1 MMKEPSILCA
11 TRESSVEAGQH
22 RDLKQCRLLCSQF
35 KHSLPFSHLVLD
47 DFLDNKFAE
56 SLNQEF
62 PAFDPGL
69 ASDESEKVGLKCVH

>member
-1 MMKEPSILCA
+1 MKLVNTEI
-11 TRESSVEAGQH
+11 SSNV
-22 RDLKQCRLLCSQF
+22 DSLCSQF

-56 SLNQEF
+56 NLNEEF

-69 ASDESEKVGLKCVH
+69 ASDESEKVSLKCVH